1 MSSLSLELQARCI
14 SGSTGLGFT
23 TGDEE
28 ADIYIHGMFGLQ
40 GPKNESDKRF
50 EELFRF
56 LDTHPGPTL
65 IYVALREQA
74 DTHAAVLKGKGYD
87 AAPFHAGLKT
97 EVKQQIQDDFMSGKI
112 RIVCATI
119 AFGMGIDK
127 PDIRNIV
134 HWDLSNTVEEYSQ
147 QIGRAGRDGKKSY
160 CMFYLAPSAF
170 YLREVFARGDLPSKH
185 SLRNLILSI
194 FNEAQSVPVGDIFK
208 VSHYHQEREFDI
220 RGSPLSIIYATL
232 ELQFGYIR
240 ATTAE
245 YTTYKFEPNSS
256 YFQLL
261 KGDKSA
267 EAKAI
272 VNGARKKVKFYD
284 VDVTAIAKAANLVR
298 TDIISKL
305 NNLNDHGYIK
315 LQASGV
321 QSRYFVVKQVPQ
333 SAQER
338 EEVVNKIYD
347 DLAKR
352 ECDALERGNQ
362 VMNLMTG
369 DKCYALALAEH
380 FGMGL
385 PDGKSKCGH
394 CTHCR
399 TGQAVKPPKRPI
411 AETTRSSIEGILKAT
426 KVRDDPRFLA
436 RVAFGIR
443 SPRVNTEKLAGS
455 KVFRSLAHHRFEVSR
470 TLYL

>member
-1 MSSLSLELQARCI
+1 MLPSSLELQARSI
-14 SGSTGLGFT
+14 GGSST

-28 ADIYIHGMFGLQ
+28 ANIYIHGMFGLP
-40 GPKNESDKRF
+40 GSKDESDRRF
-50 EELFRF
+50 DELFRF

-74 DTHAAVLKGKGYD
+74 DKHAAILKRKGYD

-97 EVKQQIQDDFMSGKI
+97 EVKQQTQDDFMSGKI
-112 RIVCATI
+112 RVVCATI

-147 QIGRAGRDGKKSY
+147 QIGRAGRDGEKSY
-160 CMFYLAPSAF
+160 CMFYIAPSAF

-185 SLRNLILSI
+185 SLRNLIFSI
-194 FNEAQSVPVGDIFK
+194 FDEAQSVPVGAVFE
-208 VSHYHQEREFDI
+208 VSHYHQEKEFDI

-240 ATTAE
+240 ATTPE

-256 YFQLL
+256 YSQLQ
-261 KGDKSA
+261 KHDKSP

-272 VNGARKKVKFYD
+272 VNGAKKKVKFYN
-284 VDVTAIAKAANLVR
+284 VDVAAIAKAENLVR
-298 TDIISKL
+298 SDIISKL
-305 NNLNDHGYIK
+305 NDLNNHGYIK
-315 LQASGV
+315 LQTSGL
-321 QSRYFVVKQVPQ
+321 QNRYFVIKQVPQ
-333 SAQER
+333 SSR
-338 EEVVNKIYD
+338 EKEKVVNKIYEN
-347 DLAKR
+347 LAKR
-352 ECDALERGNQ
+352 ESDALERGSQ

-399 TGQAVKPPKRPI
+399 TGQAVPPPKRPI

-426 KVRDDPRFLA
+426 TVRDDPRFLA

-455 KVFRSLAHHRFEVSR
+455 KVFRSLAHHRFEVS
-470 TLYL
+470 TAF